1 MKIRANRKRK
11 RGNLILGEEKRGYYE
26 EIEEG
31 TNKKIHW
38 RRKKSKILICGFTGK
53 KMNFVLFC
61 FDFESDGENIA
72 PGWVIAGA
80 RFWSNPKSKFN
91 WSVPL
96 VCSLWK
102 DPNI

>member
-1 MKIRANRKRK
+1 MRRLKKVRIRKS
-11 RGNLILGEEKRGYYE
+11 IGE
-26 EIEEG
+26 
-31 TNKKIHW
+31 
-38 RRKKSKILICGFTGK
+38 RKKSKILICGFTGK

-72 PGWVIAGA
+72 PGWVIVGA

-96 VCSLWK
+96 MCFFFYSIILYVL
-102 DPNI
+102 